1 MFVLNSLGVHMHT
14 QARVQVDGID
24 TDGIDPDKDD
34 VEERTYRKGRCV
46 QK

>member
-1 MFVLNSLGVHMHT
+1 
-14 QARVQVDGID
+14 VDGID

-34 VEERTYRKGRCV
+34 VEERAYRKDRCI